1 MSPLFKAFN
10 LGEHDLRNRVV
21 MAPMTRARAPSHT
34 PTASTARYYRQRA
47 GAALIVTEGTAISQE
62 GVGFASCPGIWSDT
76 QVAAW
81 RGVTEAVRD
90 VGGVI
95 FTQLWHVGRV
105 SHVSLQPH
113 GAAPVSSSARQ
124 ASMSHAFGFAPS
136 GEAQFVPASPPREL
150 STDEVGRVVSD
161 FAAAAANATRAGF
174 DGVELHGANGYL
186 LEQFLNP
193 SVNRRE
199 DRYGATSLTDRLRFV
214 LEVVDACVARIGSHR
229 VGIRLSPFGR
239 LHELEAFPEEEETF
253 LALATELGERK
264 LAYVHLMDQSSRGA
278 PAMPEGFLA
287 QFRRAYTGPLILA
300 GGLTRQ
306 TAERLLEDGLIDLAA
321 FGAPFVSNPDLVERL
336 RHDWPITS
344 TDPAV
349 FYGGTD
355 EGYTDFPVYSS
366 AQRAE
371 QSP

>member
-1 MSPLFKAFN
+1 MSQLFKAFH
-10 LGEHDLRNRVV
+10 LGGHDLRNRIV
-21 MAPMTRARAPSHT
+21 MAPMTRARAQSHT
-34 PTASTARYYRQRA
+34 PTESTARYYRQRA
-47 GAALIVTEGTAISQE
+47 GAGLIVTEGAAISQE
-62 GVGFASCPGIWSDT
+62 GVGFANCPGIWSDA
-76 QVAAW
+76 QVASW
-81 RGVTEAVRD
+81 RGVTESVHE

-95 FTQLWHVGRV
+95 FTELWHVGRV
-105 SHVSLQPH
+105 SHVSLQPY

-124 ASMSHAFGFAPS
+124 ALKSHAFGFAPN
-136 GEAQFVPASPPREL
+136 GDAQFVPASPPREL
-150 STDEVGRVVSD
+150 STEEVGRVVND
-161 FAAAAANATRAGF
+161 FAAATANAARAGF

-239 LHELEAFPEEEETF
+239 LHELDAFPEEEETF
-253 LALATELGERK
+253 LALAAELGQRK

-278 PAMPEGFLA
+278 PALPLGFLA
-287 QFRRAYTGPLILA
+287 QFRRAYSGPLILA
-300 GGLTRQ
+300 GGLTRES
-306 TAERLLEDGLIDLAA
+306 AEQLLGDGLIDLAA
-321 FGAPFVSNPDLVERL
+321 FGALFVSNPDLVERL
-336 RHDWPITS
+336 RHDWPVAS

-366 AQRAE
+366 AQPA
-371 QSP
+371 